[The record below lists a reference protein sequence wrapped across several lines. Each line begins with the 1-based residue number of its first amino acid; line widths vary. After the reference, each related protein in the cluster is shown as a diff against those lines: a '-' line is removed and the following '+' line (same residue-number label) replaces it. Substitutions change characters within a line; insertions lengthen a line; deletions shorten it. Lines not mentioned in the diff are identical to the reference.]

1 MAAQTTKTSR
11 VGRPPASTSAE
22 TRARIIDAARD
33 CFGRY
38 GYDKTTNQLIARQAG
53 ITSGAIYH
61 YFESKQELFES
72 VASETL
78 SVVLARFAAMNTESA
93 STVGRLS
100 SLLEAAVD
108 LNSDDPSMATFVSS
122 SPIEIRRHEQL
133 LPLAARERGET
144 ERFFTELV
152 EDGKSRGEI
161 VPDVDTLSIV
171 NMLMAVTSGLA
182 LYAAFVIDGA
192 AHRAAVHAFE
202 RLVSGT
208 LFTAQV
214 QPQLRH

>member
-1 MAAQTTKTSR
+1 M
-11 VGRPPASTSAE
+11 E

-38 GYDKTTNQLIARQAG
+38 GYDRTTNQLIARKAG

-78 SVVLARFAAMNTESA
+78 SAVLERFTGTIAECTTAVDKLSA
-93 STVGRLS
+93 
-100 SLLEAAVD
+100 LLEAAVD
-108 LNSDDPSMATFVSS
+108 LNGYDPSMATFVSS

-133 LPLAARERGET
+133 LPLAARERVET

-152 EDGKSRGEI
+152 EDGKTRGEI
-161 VPDVDTLSIV
+161 VPDVDTPAIV
-171 NMLMAVTSGLA
+171 NMLMATTSGIA
-182 LYAAFVIDGA
+182 LYAAFVIDSE
-192 AHRAAVHAFE
+192 AHRAVIRAFE
-202 RLVSGT
+202 RLIAGT
-208 LFTAQV
+208 LFTAQG
-214 QPQLRH
+214 